1 MGRDGGR
8 RGGPLLGRDLR
19 GVHGGRGDAGGGDG
33 AGVLPRERHHRTL
46 EQCGQCGQCGRHG
59 GGGSVGGAA
68 DAVPGKVPEA
78 GDRVLQQSQRAD
90 GERRQGAAGGAVRG
104 AAARRRVLPA
114 AGGDARIPL
123 AVHGAGDARLPR
135 GDPPREGPRAA
146 LPAVLLAARRGGDGR
161 GGHRRRV
168 LRGEPDTPR
177 ALPRRGGPHG
187 RGVPAGSVP
196 GGGSAP
202 CAPPPCCAVSEGHRR
217 CGHARAGHVGPAHG
231 WSHGAAQV
239 RGGPGVLRVCG
250 THGAGGVH
258 SAVRAVPEPAA
269 LPVRA
274 QAVVVRVGAVLPL
287 PVPATGPPG
296 AGRAADGAAAHL
308 GERPE
313 RGDDPVGSGP
323 RGVGLVSGARRDV
336 PGHGAG
342 GRLSVLRLVDAVA
355 DGLLLPAGAGA
366 AGAGSRAAA
375 YDAGRGERRGSY
387 LSPRRA
393 GGRGA

>member
-1 MGRDGGR
+1 MR
-8 RGGPLLGRDLR
+8 
-19 GVHGGRGDAGGGDG
+19 
-33 AGVLPRERHHRTL
+33 
-46 EQCGQCGQCGRHG
+46 
-59 GGGSVGGAA
+59 
-68 DAVPGKVPEA
+68 
-78 GDRVLQQSQRAD
+78 
-90 GERRQGAAGGAVRG
+90 GAAG
-104 AAARRRVLPA
+104 RRRVLPA
-114 AGGDARIPL
+114 AGGDARVPL

-177 ALPRRGGPHG
+177 ALPRRRGPHG

-202 CAPPPCCAVSEGHRR
+202 CAPPPCRAVSEGHRR
-217 CGHARAGHVGPAHG
+217 RGRARAGHAGPARG

-239 RGGPGVLRVCG
+239 RGRPGVLRVCG
-250 THGAGGVH
+250 AHGAGGVH

-274 QAVVVRVGAVLPL
+274 QAVVVRVGTVLPL
-287 PVPATGPPG
+287 PVPAAGPPG
-296 AGRAADGAAAHL
+296 VGRAADGAAAHL

-313 RGDDPVGSGP
+313 RGDDPVGAGP

-336 PGHGAG
+336 PGHGTG

-366 AGAGSRAAA
+366 AGTGSRAAA
-375 YDAGRGERRGSY
+375 YDAGRGERRGSH
-387 LSPRRA
+387 LSPRCA